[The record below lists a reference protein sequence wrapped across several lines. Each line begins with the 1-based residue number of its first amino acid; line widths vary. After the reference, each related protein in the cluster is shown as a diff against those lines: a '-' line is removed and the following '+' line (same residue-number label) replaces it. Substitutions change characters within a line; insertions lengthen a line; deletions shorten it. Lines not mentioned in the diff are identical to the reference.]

1 MDLISYDEFKNTS
14 DYNDFAKNNTSIG
27 HLKIQVFTAYQA
39 IPIENTE
46 ILVTKDINGKKIIFF
61 EGLTNS
67 SGIVEDIQLPTP
79 KNDVIAELF
88 ETPVYE
94 TYELTAINTD
104 YENIQ
109 KFNINMYDTKI
120 IQYIKMIP
128 KSQ

>member
-1 MDLISYDEFKNTS
+1 MDFISYDQFKNTS
-14 DYNDFAKNNTSIG
+14 DYNEFAKNNPSIG
-27 HLKIQVFTAYQA
+27 HLKVQVFTAYQA

-46 ILVTKDINGKKIIFF
+46 ILITKDIKSKKVLFF
-61 EGLTNS
+61 KGLTNS
-67 SGIVEDIQLPTP
+67 SGIVEDIPLPTP

-94 TYELTAINTD
+94 TYDITAINTD

-109 KFNINMYDTKI
+109 KFSINMYDTKI

-128 KSQ
+128 NSQ